1 MTCVK
6 TAIQTNIPHSVK
18 GDNYNVHA
26 VAGWNDI
33 VRDKHDAATRATFL
47 DWVAAGKP
55 RQGPVSVLMNK
66 SRAAFKLAMRYCK
79 QHEDMIRADNLANSI
94 ADKEYRAF

>member
-1 MTCVK
+1 MLLLVGM
-6 TAIQTNIPHSVK
+6 ISSEINMML
-18 GDNYNVHA
+18 
-26 VAGWNDI
+26 
-33 VRDKHDAATRATFL
+33 RAAFL

-55 RQGPVSVLMNK
+55 RQGPVFVLMNR

-94 ADKEYRAF
+94 ADKEYGAF

>member
-1 MTCVK
+1 M
-6 TAIQTNIPHSVK
+6 
-18 GDNYNVHA
+18 HA

-33 VRDKHDAATRATFL
+33 VRDKHDAARAAFL
-47 DWVAAGKP
+47 DWVAVGKP
-55 RQGPVSVLMNK
+55 RQGPVFVLMNR

-94 ADKEYRAF
+94 ADKEYGAF